1 MKDNELN
8 IIFKGI
14 PLSKPEEK
22 KRMDEVCKILYQL
35 YCQHEKSRTF
45 HVKTNDNFTQEKSA

>member
-1 MKDNELN
+1 MKFEEPK
-8 IIFKGI
+8 IIFKPI
-14 PLSKPEEK
+14 SVSLSDEQ

-45 HVKTNDNFTQEKSA
+45 HVKTNDNLAKEKSA